1 VRAVLGG
8 TGEQSGGDDKM
19 RSMWTPD
26 LRKGMALIGLLLL
39 FGIGIT
45 SAATYSYN
53 EDGYGTFSVSSSTG
67 SGQPCESLQYDI
79 SNAYYYCTFYIT
91 SPPSQGCIYMVGYRK
106 DTAGTGWY
114 TWYHGYNSGDCGK
127 NVEKAY
133 YDTSSTWKNC
143 KLSPA
148 EHSTWGAVA
157 EYTLSMTVSESPIDI
172 YKIDGTMFCID
183 HVDLY
188 QKNNTGVYIP
198 INTNS
203 SEYYSFDVLNGSQY
217 KLIFSNGHEYEFTC
231 NGDIEYNYD
240 VCHYIYGYTCNINW
254 VKLWRNDAGSWTY
267 VDMESQPNHGLNT
280 YVLQIESGYNYK
292 VNFSDGHEHEFTCSG
307 SDIRYNWDR
316 CVWAYPPSPWQPP
329 EIIPWYLGY
338 DNNIVFMR
346 DSHGNFIENAQI
358 AVYNKNTG
366 NYTQKWTNTPDPYIL
381 LAANN
386 DSNDDV
392 VVMCRTFDG
401 IFTLETVDPAFGTD
415 ENVTM
420 TNWTIPIMYN
430 LKIHPTDQ
438 SNMPL
443 HHVFVSMYEY
453 APFDPLA
460 FFGYDTY
467 WGCIP
472 VTNCSGFSRCD
483 LVAEKEGYRGYNIT
497 GLNWTTK
504 SALVKDYKHNIVMAK
519 ES

>member
-1 VRAVLGG
+1 MKKILLTIFILSLCSIQLSLASVSYHYDTDG
-8 TGEQSGGDDKM
+8 TGTFTVKNDKPLYYF
-19 RSMWTPD
+19 PD
-26 LRKGMALIGLLLL
+26 GHYVNL
-39 FGIGIT
+39 
-45 SAATYSYN
+45 YW
-53 EDGYGTFSVSSSTG
+53 
-67 SGQPCESLQYDI
+67 
-79 SNAYYYCTFYIT
+79 TFYV
-91 SPPSQGCIYMVGYRK
+91 PHQPSSHDPECMWFYIEYYS
-106 DTAGTGWY
+106 AGFWGWTY
-114 TWYHGYNSGDCGK
+114 YHGHNAGDCGK
-127 NVEKAY
+127 KCVHVKWENTDKPTKASIGYAPANY
-133 YDTSSTWKNC
+133 YI
-143 KLSPA
+143 
-148 EHSTWGAVA
+148 
-157 EYTLSMTVSESPIDI
+157 TLTVSNISLSEYYI
-172 YKIDGTMFCID
+172 YGDVSCVNSIQ
-183 HVDLY
+183 LY
-188 QKNNTGVYIP
+188 QKDNENNYFLV
-198 INTNS
+198 NDANS
-203 SEYYSFDVLNGSQY
+203 STSYNFSILDQQEY
-217 KLIFSNGHEYEFTC
+217 KLVFDGSHEYEFMC
-231 NGDIEYNYD
+231 NGNDVEYDYSA
-240 VCHYIYGYTCNINW
+240 CTYIYGYTCNINW

-280 YVLQIESGYNYK
+280 YVLQIEPGYDYK
-292 VNFSDGHEHEFTCSG
+292 VNFSDGHEHTFTCSG
-307 SDIRYNWDR
+307 SDIEYDWDR

-392 VVMCRTFDG
+392 IVMCRTFDG
-401 IFTLETVDPAFGTD
+401 VFTLETVDPAFGTD
-415 ENVTM
+415 ENVTW

-430 LKIHPTDQ
+430 LEIHPIDQ

-453 APFDPLA
+453 TPFDPLA

-483 LVAEKEGYRGYNIT
+483 IVAEKEGYRDYNVT

-504 SALVKDYKHNIVMAK
+504 SALIKDYKQDIILAR

>member
-1 VRAVLGG
+1 M
-8 TGEQSGGDDKM
+8 K
-19 RSMWTPD
+19 
-26 LRKGMALIGLLLL
+26 KILLLIML
-39 FGIGIT
+39 LISIQ
-45 SAATYSYN
+45 SAYADVTIYTQPINMSCGDMYNPGTIHNFAHTEYQQHYYSIYLTYTFYGADCSHCKSN
-53 EDGYGTFSVSSSTG
+53 CGGGYAGSKIEVICEFEGGSQHNYFSDCSEQGHTFSGSYATSGYRTESWSYFYRYQYRFKSGDTGTRNEYCKADGIATLIISPDPPNTVSGAT
-67 SGQPCESLQYDI
+67 
-79 SNAYYYCTFYIT
+79 
-91 SPPSQGCIYMVGYRK
+91 GCI
-106 DTAGTGWY
+106 
-114 TWYHGYNSGDCGK
+114 
-127 NVEKAY
+127 EK
-133 YDTSSTWKNC
+133 T
-143 KLSPA
+143 
-148 EHSTWGAVA
+148 E
-157 EYTLSMTVSESPIDI
+157 
-172 YKIDGTMFCID
+172 
-183 HVDLY
+183 LY
-188 QKNNTGVYIP
+188 IKNNGEWVICNGT
-198 INTNS
+198 T
-203 SEYYSFDVLNGSQY
+203 SEYYSFTIYNGSDY
-217 KLIFSNGHEYEFTC
+217 LLVFDDGYGYEFTC
-231 NGDIEYNYD
+231 NGSDVEYDYSACN
-240 VCHYIYGYTCNINW
+240 YIYGYTCNINW

-280 YVLQIESGYNYK
+280 YVLQIESGYDYK

-307 SDIRYNWDR
+307 SDIRYDWDR

-392 VVMCRTFDG
+392 IVMCRTFDG

-415 ENVTM
+415 ENVTW

-430 LKIHPTDQ
+430 LKIHPIDQ
-438 SNMPL
+438 SNMPM

-453 APFDPLA
+453 TPFDPLA

-483 LVAEKEGYRGYNIT
+483 IVAEKEGYRDYNVT

-504 SALVKDYKHNIVMAK
+504 SALVKDYKQDIVLVR

>member
-1 VRAVLGG
+1 MKKYRVYIFVI
-8 TGEQSGGDDKM
+8 
-19 RSMWTPD
+19 
-26 LRKGMALIGLLLL
+26 LI
-39 FGIGIT
+39 IANI
-45 SAATYSYN
+45 
-53 EDGYGTFSVSSSTG
+53 
-67 SGQPCESLQYDI
+67 
-79 SNAYYYCTFYIT
+79 
-91 SPPSQGCIYMVGYRK
+91 
-106 DTAGTGWY
+106 
-114 TWYHGYNSGDCGK
+114 
-127 NVEKAY
+127 NVI
-133 YDTSSTWKNC
+133 N
-143 KLSPA
+143 
-148 EHSTWGAVA
+148 A
-157 EYTLSMTVSESPIDI
+157 EYTETS
-172 YKIDGTMFCID
+172 GG
-183 HVDLY
+183 
-188 QKNNTGVYIP
+188 NNTYPGCFWIKTSNDGYVYGPSYAYYNGKKIGNQVQLIGKITGTP
-198 INTNS
+198 HGNS
-203 SEYYSFDVLNGSQY
+203 AFDAFHQNWVYETFLYFKWNYNDIRTIQSYEFYYKAYTSAISFGGDCVYGLFLFCPVGQNYTISGTANCLNYVELYSEGTLLDTDDLSDNYYQFDILNNITY
-217 KLIFSNGHEYEFTC
+217 NMYFNNGHWYNFTC
-231 NGDIEYNYD
+231 NGSGIEYNYSA
-240 VCHYIYGYTCNINW
+240 CIYIYGYTCNINW

-280 YVLQIESGYNYK
+280 YVLQIDSGYDYK
-292 VNFSDGHEHEFTCSG
+292 VNFSDGHEHEFTCNG
-307 SDIRYNWDR
+307 SDIRYDWDR

-329 EIIPWYLGY
+329 ETIPWYLGY

-392 VVMCRTFDG
+392 IVMCRTFDG
-401 IFTLETVDPAFGTD
+401 VFTLETVDPAFGTD
-415 ENVTM
+415 ENVTW

-430 LKIHPTDQ
+430 LEIHPIDQ

-453 APFDPLA
+453 TPFDPLA
-460 FFGYDTY
+460 FFGYDIY

-483 LVAEKEGYRGYNIT
+483 IVAEKEGYRDYNVT

-504 SALVKDYKHNIVMAK
+504 SALIKDYKQDIVLAR

>member
-1 VRAVLGG
+1 M
-8 TGEQSGGDDKM
+8 S
-19 RSMWTPD
+19 
-26 LRKGMALIGLLLL
+26 
-39 FGIGIT
+39 
-45 SAATYSYN
+45 SAASYSYSDN
-53 EDGYGTFSVSSSTG
+53 GTGTFSTIK
-67 SGQPCESLQYDI
+67 ENI
-79 SNAYYYCTFYIT
+79 YYYTNGHTVYMYWTFFVSEQCSSWGGCTY
-91 SPPSQGCIYMVGYRK
+91 PRYRYFS
-106 DTAGTGWY
+106 GGVWY
-114 TWYHGYNSGDCGK
+114 WWYDALSTGDCGK
-127 NVEKAY
+127 KHIEKSRFGNQDQSSACSY
-133 YDTSSTWKNC
+133 YHCDYYPDYYLTLVVSDTP
-143 KLSPA
+143 LS
-148 EHSTWGAVA
+148 
-157 EYTLSMTVSESPIDI
+157 EYTVSGD
-172 YKIDGTMFCID
+172 MLC
-183 HVDLY
+183 VDSTQLY
-188 QKNNTGVYIP
+188 QKNDNGDYQLIDEST
-198 INTNS
+198 
-203 SEYYSFDVLNGSQY
+203 SEHYSFKIRDQQKY
-217 KLIFSNGHEYEFTC
+217 KLVFDDGYEYAFTC
-231 NGDIEYNYD
+231 NGSDIEYDYD
-240 VCHYIYGYTCNINW
+240 ACTYIYGYTCNINW

-280 YVLQIESGYNYK
+280 YVLQIDSGYDYK

-307 SDIRYNWDR
+307 SDIRYDWDR

-392 VVMCRTFDG
+392 IVMCRTFDG
-401 IFTLETVDPAFGTD
+401 VFTLETVDPAFGTD
-415 ENVTM
+415 ENVTW

-430 LKIHPTDQ
+430 LEIHPIDQ
-438 SNMPL
+438 SNVPL

-453 APFDPLA
+453 TPFDPLA

-467 WGCIP
+467 WGYIP
-472 VTNCSGFSRCD
+472 VTSCSGFSRCD
-483 LVAEKEGYRGYNIT
+483 IVAEKEGYQDYSIT

-504 SALVKDYKHNIVMAK
+504 SALVKDYKQDIVLVRE

>member
-1 VRAVLGG
+1 MSIQSINANTTVYHGNIYNPCAINDG
-8 TGEQSGGDDKM
+8 TGQISFNIETVCPHNYSWYISYRWNFDDCGYCSDHCGVGSGGSWVKVKQWWYYTAGGGLATDYLYTDCSKNGSWSASGHGY
-19 RSMWTPD
+19 RSW
-26 LRKGMALIGLLLL
+26 LG
-39 FGIGIT
+39 
-45 SAATYSYN
+45 YN
-53 EDGYGTFSVSSSTG
+53 NA
-67 SGQPCESLQYDI
+67 SGYDI
-79 SNAYYYCTFYIT
+79 YFYRTWNGYHYYYCEGWGDATVIISTACPYTVKGNVSCVNSVKLYIN
-91 SPPSQGCIYMVGYRK
+91 
-106 DTAGTGWY
+106 
-114 TWYHGYNSGDCGK
+114 NSEDWIICNSK
-127 NVEKAY
+127 E
-133 YDTSSTWKNC
+133 C
-143 KLSPA
+143 
-148 EHSTWGAVA
+148 
-157 EYTLSMTVSESPIDI
+157 
-172 YKIDGTMFCID
+172 
-183 HVDLY
+183 
-188 QKNNTGVYIP
+188 
-198 INTNS
+198 NS
-203 SEYYSFDVLNGSQY
+203 SSPDNFSFTIYDGSQY
-217 KLIFSNGHEYEFTC
+217 KLVFNDGHEYEFTC
-231 NGDIEYNYD
+231 NGSDVEYDYN
-240 VCHYIYGYTCNINW
+240 VCTCIYGYTCNINW
-254 VKLWRNDAGSWTY
+254 VKLWRDDAGSWTCIKT
-267 VDMESQPNHGLNT
+267 ESQPYHGVNIYLM
-280 YVLQIESGYNYK
+280 QIESGYNYK
-292 VNFSDGHEHEFTCSG
+292 LNFSDGHEYEFTCDG
-307 SDIRYNWDR
+307 SDIKYDWDR
-316 CVWAYPPSPWQPP
+316 CIWAFPPSPWQPP

-392 VVMCRTFDG
+392 IVMCRTFDG
-401 IFTLETVDPAFGTD
+401 IFTLETVDPAFGTN
-415 ENVTM
+415 ENVTW

-483 LVAEKEGYRGYNIT
+483 IVAEKEGYRDYNVT

-504 SALVKDYKHNIVMAK
+504 SALIKDYKQDIVLAR
-519 ES
+519 ESCKKQ

>member
-1 VRAVLGG
+1 MKKWIIISILLIIYAQSSVATIYHAEGEGNTRFNDVYSQIG
-8 TGEQSGGDDKM
+8 TLYNGDYYTYYFHSEISHATCVWFTTWIYNHNASVAGTYYLVDESSCCWSYPPCCFSSRSGSFSSHWES
-19 RSMWTPD
+19 SMKEPVTYLYID
-26 LRKGMALIGLLLL
+26 GTQGSSSCNYYEYSFSQTL
-39 FGIGIT
+39 IT
-45 SAATYSYN
+45 STNNYHVSGIIGCVDNIDLYVNDSGSWINLASDDVSGETSYSYN
-53 EDGYGTFSVSSSTG
+53 ISEGY
-67 SGQPCESLQYDI
+67 E
-79 SNAYYYCTFYIT
+79 
-91 SPPSQGCIYMVGYRK
+91 
-106 DTAGTGWY
+106 
-114 TWYHGYNSGDCGK
+114 
-127 NVEKAY
+127 
-133 YDTSSTWKNC
+133 
-143 KLSPA
+143 
-148 EHSTWGAVA
+148 
-157 EYTLSMTVSESPIDI
+157 
-172 YKIDGTMFCID
+172 YKIVLDD
-183 HVDLY
+183 Y
-188 QKNNTGVYIP
+188 EYI
-198 INTNS
+198 
-203 SEYYSFDVLNGSQY
+203 
-217 KLIFSNGHEYEFTC
+217 FTC
-231 NGDIEYNYD
+231 TGDETVDYET
-240 VCHYIYGYTCNINW
+240 CTYIYGYTCNINW
-254 VKLWRNDAGSWTY
+254 VKLWRDNAGTWTY

-280 YVLQIESGYNYK
+280 YMMQIVSGYSYK

-307 SDIRYNWDR
+307 SNIEYDWDR

-346 DSHGNFIENAQI
+346 DSHGNFIENAQV

-392 VVMCRTFDG
+392 IVMCRTFDG
-401 IFTLETVDPAFGTD
+401 VFTLETVDPAFGTD
-415 ENVTM
+415 ENVTW

-430 LKIHPTDQ
+430 LEIHPIDQ

-453 APFDPLA
+453 TPFDPLA

-483 LVAEKEGYRGYNIT
+483 IVAEKEGYRDYNVT

-504 SALVKDYKHNIVMAK
+504 NALVKDYKQDIVLVR

>member
-1 VRAVLGG
+1 MLCV
-8 TGEQSGGDDKM
+8 D
-19 RSMWTPD
+19 
-26 LRKGMALIGLLLL
+26 
-39 FGIGIT
+39 
-45 SAATYSYN
+45 
-53 EDGYGTFSVSSSTG
+53 ST
-67 SGQPCESLQYDI
+67 Q
-79 SNAYYYCTFYIT
+79 
-91 SPPSQGCIYMVGYRK
+91 
-106 DTAGTGWY
+106 
-114 TWYHGYNSGDCGK
+114 
-127 NVEKAY
+127 
-133 YDTSSTWKNC
+133 
-143 KLSPA
+143 
-148 EHSTWGAVA
+148 
-157 EYTLSMTVSESPIDI
+157 
-172 YKIDGTMFCID
+172 
-183 HVDLY
+183 LY
-188 QKNNTGVYIP
+188 QKNDNGDYQLIDEST
-198 INTNS
+198 
-203 SEYYSFDVLNGSQY
+203 SEHYSFKIRDQQKY
-217 KLIFSNGHEYEFTC
+217 KLVFDDGYEYAFTC
-231 NGDIEYNYD
+231 NGSDIEYDYD
-240 VCHYIYGYTCNINW
+240 ACTYIYGYTCNINW

-280 YVLQIESGYNYK
+280 YVLQIDSGYDYK

-307 SDIRYNWDR
+307 SDIRYDWDR

-392 VVMCRTFDG
+392 IVMCRTFDG
-401 IFTLETVDPAFGTD
+401 VFTLETVDPAFGTD
-415 ENVTM
+415 ENVTW

-430 LKIHPTDQ
+430 LEIHPIDQ
-438 SNMPL
+438 SNVPL

-453 APFDPLA
+453 TPFDPLA

-483 LVAEKEGYRGYNIT
+483 IVAEKEGYRDYNVT

-504 SALVKDYKHNIVMAK
+504 SALIKDYKQDIVLVR

>member
-1 VRAVLGG
+1 MTLLVIQTTTATISVYSKPINMTCGG
-8 TGEQSGGDDKM
+8 TGEGIVNNFYQRIYGAHYYSIHALWTFHGADCNHCYSNCAPGHTGSKIRAYYMKGGYEYNFFTNC
-19 RSMWTPD
+19 S
-26 LRKGMALIGLLLL
+26 LA
-39 FGIGIT
+39 GIT
-45 SAATYSYN
+45 FSKSDTKNGYQDGYYTYYEYYTKFIGGWDGYSYDYCLA
-53 EDGYGTFSVSSSTG
+53 DGIATLIVSPDPPNTISGTAACIDKT
-67 SGQPCESLQYDI
+67 EL
-79 SNAYYYCTFYIT
+79 YI
-91 SPPSQGCIYMVGYRK
+91 K
-106 DTAGTGWY
+106 
-114 TWYHGYNSGDCGK
+114 N
-127 NVEKAY
+127 NVEWIIC
-133 YDTSSTWKNC
+133 DEST
-143 KLSPA
+143 
-148 EHSTWGAVA
+148 
-157 EYTLSMTVSESPIDI
+157 SESYSFKI
-172 YKIDGTMFCID
+172 YNG
-183 HVDLY
+183 
-188 QKNNTGVYIP
+188 
-198 INTNS
+198 
-203 SEYYSFDVLNGSQY
+203 SEYKLVFDG
-217 KLIFSNGHEYEFTC
+217 GHEYEFTC
-231 NGDIEYNYD
+231 NGSDIEYNYGA
-240 VCHYIYGYTCNINW
+240 CIYIYGYTCNINW

-280 YVLQIESGYNYK
+280 YILQIESGYDYK

-307 SDIRYNWDR
+307 SDIEYDWDR

-366 NYTQKWTNTPDPYIL
+366 NYTQKWTNAPDPYIL

-392 VVMCRTFDG
+392 IVMCRTFDG

-430 LKIHPTDQ
+430 LEIHPTDQ

-467 WGCIP
+467 WGYIP

-483 LVAEKEGYRGYNIT
+483 LMAEKEGYRDYNVT

-504 SALVKDYKHNIVMAK
+504 SALIKDYKQDIVLAR

>member
-1 VRAVLGG
+1 MKKIILIISLICTIQSSYATSCDAVRA
-8 TGEQSGGDDKM
+8 S
-19 RSMWTPD
+19 
-26 LRKGMALIGLLLL
+26 
-39 FGIGIT
+39 
-45 SAATYSYN
+45 N
-53 EDGYGTFSVSSSTG
+53 GYGTYGCVGTGYNMWYIYADAGSSMYIVMTWHCTGGCIHGRDLQACGFSKIKYSSPTIYEGESVTHYTSMNTMWCRVMQTQCPSGCDPFGWSNTITISPYPFEKYNVSGNICGTGVKLYIKLTDNSYNLIETEDNTSSSY
-67 SGQPCESLQYDI
+67 SFEIL
-79 SNAYYYCTFYIT
+79 
-91 SPPSQGCIYMVGYRK
+91 
-106 DTAGTGWY
+106 
-114 TWYHGYNSGDCGK
+114 
-127 NVEKAY
+127 
-133 YDTSSTWKNC
+133 
-143 KLSPA
+143 
-148 EHSTWGAVA
+148 
-157 EYTLSMTVSESPIDI
+157 
-172 YKIDGTMFCID
+172 
-183 HVDLY
+183 
-188 QKNNTGVYIP
+188 NN
-198 INTNS
+198 
-203 SEYYSFDVLNGSQY
+203 SEYKLVFDG
-217 KLIFSNGHEYEFTC
+217 GHEYEFTC
-231 NGDIEYNYD
+231 NGSDVEYDYST
-240 VCHYIYGYTCNINW
+240 CIYIYGYTCNINW

-280 YVLQIESGYNYK
+280 YVLQIEPGYDYK
-292 VNFSDGHEHEFTCSG
+292 VNFSDGHEHTFTCSG
-307 SDIRYNWDR
+307 SDIEYDWDR

-392 VVMCRTFDG
+392 IVMCRTFDG
-401 IFTLETVDPAFGTD
+401 VFTLETVDPAFGTD
-415 ENVTM
+415 ENVTW

-430 LKIHPTDQ
+430 LEIHPIDQ

-453 APFDPLA
+453 TPFDPLA

-483 LVAEKEGYRGYNIT
+483 IVAEKEGYRDYNAT

-504 SALVKDYKHNIVMAK
+504 SALIKDYKQDIVLAR

>member
-1 VRAVLGG
+1 MKRILLLILLITSIQPVTANTDIYHKDIEMSCSQISGYAELLNMHFDSYVYYSWFLSYTFHGTDCTQCYDSYYKRSFVATYIQGDGYVYKSYSPSYGHDKSGSASGSGEKNGLYGTIGFHHSLPEGG
-8 TGEQSGGDDKM
+8 SRYCLADGIATLVVSSEPPNEVYGNTGCINLTELYIKKDDEWYLCN
-19 RSMWTPD
+19 STTCDSYSFPIYNGSD
-26 LRKGMALIGLLLL
+26 YLLL
-39 FGIGIT
+39 F
-45 SAATYSYN
+45 
-53 EDGYGTFSVSSSTG
+53 D
-67 SGQPCESLQYDI
+67 
-79 SNAYYYCTFYIT
+79 
-91 SPPSQGCIYMVGYRK
+91 
-106 DTAGTGWY
+106 
-114 TWYHGYNSGDCGK
+114 
-127 NVEKAY
+127 
-133 YDTSSTWKNC
+133 
-143 KLSPA
+143 
-148 EHSTWGAVA
+148 
-157 EYTLSMTVSESPIDI
+157 DI
-172 YKIDGTMFCID
+172 YG
-183 HVDLY
+183 
-188 QKNNTGVYIP
+188 
-198 INTNS
+198 
-203 SEYYSFDVLNGSQY
+203 
-217 KLIFSNGHEYEFTC
+217 YEFTC
-231 NGDIEYNYD
+231 SGSDIEYDYS
-240 VCHYIYGYTCNINW
+240 VCTYIYGYTCNINW
-254 VKLWRNDAGSWTY
+254 VKLWRNDAGSWMY

-280 YVLQIESGYNYK
+280 YVLQIESGYDYK

-307 SDIRYNWDR
+307 SDIEYDWDR

-392 VVMCRTFDG
+392 IVMCRTFDG
-401 IFTLETVDPAFGTD
+401 VFTLETVDPAFGTD
-415 ENVTM
+415 ENVTW

-430 LKIHPTDQ
+430 LEIHPIDQ

-453 APFDPLA
+453 TPFDPLA

-467 WGCIP
+467 WGCVP

-483 LVAEKEGYRGYNIT
+483 IVAEKEGYRDYNVT

-504 SALVKDYKHNIVMAK
+504 SALAKDYKQDIVLVR

>member
-1 VRAVLGG
+1 MLCSNNVNATITKTTWGCDCVDTLCSDLHYDGEWIAYCDCGAKFYYGYWAESKIYSGDSCTGSVLMSFYMPSDGKWMCGITGSGTTSPPTSTGG
-8 TGEQSGGDDKM
+8 TGCNCSNYDRGSYYGSFKINGTISLYRRAGG
-19 RSMWTPD
+19 
-26 LRKGMALIGLLLL
+26 G
-39 FGIGIT
+39 
-45 SAATYSYN
+45 
-53 EDGYGTFSVSSSTG
+53 SSSG
-67 SGQPCESLQYDI
+67 SCSRPDI
-79 SNAYYYCTFYIT
+79 IIRAYYGEDIYTISGNACGNGIISLLDTDDNILDQHNTTTNNYYSFNVLNNT
-91 SPPSQGCIYMVGYRK
+91 S
-106 DTAGTGWY
+106 
-114 TWYHGYNSGDCGK
+114 
-127 NVEKAY
+127 
-133 YDTSSTWKNC
+133 
-143 KLSPA
+143 
-148 EHSTWGAVA
+148 
-157 EYTLSMTVSESPIDI
+157 
-172 YKIDGTMFCID
+172 YKIDFID
-183 HVDLY
+183 H
-188 QKNNTGVYIP
+188 T
-198 INTNS
+198 
-203 SEYYSFDVLNGSQY
+203 
-217 KLIFSNGHEYEFTC
+217 YEFTVNGENIIYNNNLC
-231 NGDIEYNYD
+231 N
-240 VCHYIYGYTCNINW
+240 YIYGYTCNINW
-254 VKLWRNDAGSWTY
+254 VKIWRADEGSWTY

-280 YVLQIESGYNYK
+280 YVLQINSGYNYK
-292 VNFSDGHEHEFTCSG
+292 VNFSDGHEHVFTCSG
-307 SDIRYNWDR
+307 SDIEYDWDR

-392 VVMCRTFDG
+392 IVMCRTFDG
-401 IFTLETVDPAFGTD
+401 VFTLETVDPAFGTD
-415 ENVTM
+415 ENVTW

-430 LKIHPTDQ
+430 LEIHPIDQ

-453 APFDPLA
+453 TPFDPLA

-483 LVAEKEGYRGYNIT
+483 IVAEKEGYRDYNVT

-504 SALVKDYKHNIVMAK
+504 SALVKDYKQDIVLVR

>member
-1 VRAVLGG
+1 
-8 TGEQSGGDDKM
+8 M
-19 RSMWTPD
+19 RKT
-26 LRKGMALIGLLLL
+26 LLLQIL
-39 FGIGIT
+39 VIILMFIHTATATT
-45 SAATYSYN
+45 SIYTQPINMSCGWNTGTINNFYQRIYDAHYYSIYASWTFYGEDCSRCYSTCGGGYLGSQIRAYCMAWGHEHDFFFSNCSVADVTFSKSDNGNGYQDNSYDYYDYYICFRSGYNGYNRAYCLADGTATLIISPDPPNTISGNVSCVEKTELYIKNNGEWVICNETTSENYSFKIYN
-53 EDGYGTFSVSSSTG
+53 E
-67 SGQPCESLQYDI
+67 
-79 SNAYYYCTFYIT
+79 
-91 SPPSQGCIYMVGYRK
+91 
-106 DTAGTGWY
+106 
-114 TWYHGYNSGDCGK
+114 
-127 NVEKAY
+127 
-133 YDTSSTWKNC
+133 
-143 KLSPA
+143 
-148 EHSTWGAVA
+148 
-157 EYTLSMTVSESPIDI
+157 
-172 YKIDGTMFCID
+172 
-183 HVDLY
+183 
-188 QKNNTGVYIP
+188 
-198 INTNS
+198 
-203 SEYYSFDVLNGSQY
+203 SEY
-217 KLIFSNGHEYEFTC
+217 KLVFSDGHEYEFTC
-231 NGDIEYNYD
+231 TGSDIEYDYSA
-240 VCHYIYGYTCNINW
+240 CTYIYGYTCNINW

-267 VDMESQPNHGLNT
+267 VDMESQPNHGLNI
-280 YVLQIESGYNYK
+280 YVLQIDSGYDYK

-307 SDIRYNWDR
+307 GDIRYDWDR

-392 VVMCRTFDG
+392 IVMCRTFDG
-401 IFTLETVDPAFGTD
+401 VFTLETVDPAFGTD
-415 ENVTM
+415 ENVTW

-430 LKIHPTDQ
+430 LEIHPIDQ

-453 APFDPLA
+453 TPFDPLA
-460 FFGYDTY
+460 FFGYDIY

-483 LVAEKEGYRGYNIT
+483 IVAEKEGYRDYNVT

-504 SALVKDYKHNIVMAK
+504 SALIKDYKQDIVLER

>member
-1 VRAVLGG
+1 MMKKILLIIFLICSIQLSYA
-8 TGEQSGGDDKM
+8 
-19 RSMWTPD
+19 TPCD
-26 LRKGMALIGLLLL
+26 
-39 FGIGIT
+39 
-45 SAATYSYN
+45 SVHAAN
-53 EDGYGTFSVSSSTG
+53 GYGTYACAGRGHVNWYIYADAGEPMYAIMTAHCTG
-67 SGQPCESLQYDI
+67 GSI
-79 SNAYYYCTFYIT
+79 KYIELTLGSDVIYT
-91 SPPSQGCIYMVGYRK
+91 SPRINEGKTHSHFTSLIGVGCGREMRS
-106 DTAGTGWY
+106 WY
-114 TWYHGYNSGDCGK
+114 TWGYEPYAWIFTITISPYQFETYHIFGDTCGMG
-127 NVEKAY
+127 VELFIKLVNGSY
-133 YDTSSTWKNC
+133 SLIETEEDSSYSFSIW
-143 KLSPA
+143 
-148 EHSTWGAVA
+148 
-157 EYTLSMTVSESPIDI
+157 
-172 YKIDGTMFCID
+172 
-183 HVDLY
+183 
-188 QKNNTGVYIP
+188 NN
-198 INTNS
+198 
-203 SEYYSFDVLNGSQY
+203 SEYKLVFDDGY
-217 KLIFSNGHEYEFTC
+217 EYEFICT
-231 NGDIEYNYD
+231 GSDIEYDYG
-240 VCHYIYGYTCNINW
+240 CTYIYGYTCNINW

-280 YVLQIESGYNYK
+280 YALQIDPGYDYK

-307 SDIRYNWDR
+307 SDIEYDWDR

-392 VVMCRTFDG
+392 IVMCRTFDG

-415 ENVTM
+415 ENVTW

-430 LKIHPTDQ
+430 LKIHPIDQ

-483 LVAEKEGYRGYNIT
+483 IVAEKEGYRDYNVT

-504 SALVKDYKHNIVMAK
+504 SALIKDYKQDIVLAR

>member
-1 VRAVLGG
+1 MKRILIIIGLIISINTASASYSYSYDNNG
-8 TGEQSGGDDKM
+8 TGTFQSPWCPGGGE
-19 RSMWTPD
+19 TV
-26 LRKGMALIGLLLL
+26 
-39 FGIGIT
+39 
-45 SAATYSYN
+45 SYN
-53 EDGYGTFSVSSSTG
+53 TNGAGTMYMVWCPIIQQPPTGSSIYFRSETDGSTDITTPTFNYPYENIPCYQSSSFNNNHIIYQYKSKYGKPTPAYVFSVSFDPFNTYTV
-67 SGQPCESLQYDI
+67 SGVFDCADDVSL
-79 SNAYYYCTFYIT
+79 
-91 SPPSQGCIYMVGYRK
+91 
-106 DTAGTGWY
+106 Y
-114 TWYHGYNSGDCGK
+114 TKLK
-127 NVEKAY
+127 NGEY
-133 YDTSSTWKNC
+133 SERINYSTSS
-143 KLSPA
+143 P
-148 EHSTWGAVA
+148 
-157 EYTLSMTVSESPIDI
+157 
-172 YKIDGTMFCID
+172 
-183 HVDLY
+183 
-188 QKNNTGVYIP
+188 
-198 INTNS
+198 
-203 SEYYSFDVLNGSQY
+203 YSFEIISGNEY
-217 KLIFSNGHEYEFTC
+217 KLIFSDGHEYEFIC
-231 NGDIEYNYD
+231 NGSNIEYDYD
-240 VCHYIYGYTCNINW
+240 ACIYVYGYTCNINW
-254 VKLWRNDAGSWTY
+254 VKLWRNDAGSWMY

-280 YVLQIESGYNYK
+280 YVLQIESGYVYK

-307 SDIRYNWDR
+307 SDIEYDWDR
-316 CVWAYPPSPWQPP
+316 CVWAYQPSPWQPP

-392 VVMCRTFDG
+392 IVMCRTFDG
-401 IFTLETVDPAFGTD
+401 IFTIETVDPAFGTD

-430 LKIHPTDQ
+430 LEIHPTDQ
-438 SNMPL
+438 SNIPL

-483 LVAEKEGYRGYNIT
+483 LMAEKEGYRDYNVT

-504 SALVKDYKHNIVMAK
+504 SALIKDYKQDIILAK